1 MGAQEHTDMTLSSLF
16 QQAMASPAVKK
27 LRALEEARMA
37 RVTAKHAA
45 RRQRLTHTLQQA
57 DVAVKAELAEYL
69 ETQADQARAQ
79 AQDLQELSEILKTLT
94 APQDQEDDE

>member
-1 MGAQEHTDMTLSSLF
+1 MTLSSLF

-27 LRALEEARMA
+27 LRALEQTRMA

-45 RRQRLTHTLQQA
+45 RRERLSHTLQQA

-79 AQDLQELSEILKTLT
+79 AQDLLELSEILKNLNAKT
-94 APQDQEDDE
+94 DE

>member
-1 MGAQEHTDMTLSSLF
+1 MTLSSLF

-27 LRALEEARMA
+27 LRALEQTRMA

-45 RRQRLTHTLQQA
+45 RRERLAQTLQQA

-79 AQDLQELSEILKTLT
+79 AQDLLELSEILKDLNAKT
-94 APQDQEDDE
+94 DE